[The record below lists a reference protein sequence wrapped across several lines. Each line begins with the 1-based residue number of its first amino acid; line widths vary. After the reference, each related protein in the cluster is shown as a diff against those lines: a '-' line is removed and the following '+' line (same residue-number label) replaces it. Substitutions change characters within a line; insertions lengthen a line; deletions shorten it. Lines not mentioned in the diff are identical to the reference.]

1 VSAPLRRLV
10 VVCGDQLDAASA
22 ALDGFDPARD
32 AILMTEAWEEA
43 AYLRQHK
50 KRLVLFFAAMRH
62 FANGQRALGR
72 EVIYRRLDD
81 EGAPLTLA
89 DSLRGA
95 VAERAPQEV
104 VLARPGD
111 WRVLQALTGAAPGLR
126 LLEERHFLSTP
137 ADWAA
142 LKGERKR
149 FIMEDFYRAMRR
161 RTGWL
166 MEGDAPVGGVWNLDA
181 ENRKS
186 FGREGPGFLP
196 RRPSPPEDAVVA
208 EVSRMV
214 EARFPDAPG
223 STAGFAEPVTRADA
237 LRHLDDF
244 IARRLP
250 RFGDHQD
257 AIAVG
262 QSTLYHARISAA
274 LNLKLLDPREVCEAA
289 IRAWHEGAAPLNA
302 VEGFVRQILGWREF
316 TRGVYW
322 ALMPDYATRNALG
335 AEADIPAFFW
345 TGETDM
351 ACLRDGL
358 VQLVREAYAHHI
370 QRLMVMGLF
379 LMLWG
384 AKPART
390 HDWHMEM
397 YVDAIDWVS
406 LPNMLGMSQHAD
418 GGVVGTKPYCASGA
432 YIDRMSDACR
442 GCRYDP
448 KQATGP
454 KACPFTTLY
463 WDFLS
468 RHEARFRPNMRM
480 KMQMANLARKS
491 PEERA
496 AVARAADA
504 LRARLG

>member
-1 VSAPLRRLV
+1 V
-10 VVCGDQLDAASA
+10 VVLGDQLDEGSA
-22 ALDGFDPARD
+22 ALSGFDPAQD
-32 AILMTEAWEEA
+32 AILMTEAVEEA
-43 AYLRQHK
+43 TYLRQHK
-50 KRLVLFFAAMRH
+50 KKLVLFFAAMRH
-62 FANGQRALGR
+62 FADGQRALGR
-72 EVIYRRLDD
+72 RVLYRRLDA
-81 EGAPLTLA
+81 EGAPQTLA
-89 DSLRGA
+89 DSLRDA
-95 VAERAPQEV
+95 MAEHTPQEV

-111 WRVLQALTGAAPGLR
+111 WRVLTALTEAAPALR
-126 LLEERHFLSTP
+126 LVEESHFLSTP
-137 ADWAA
+137 ADWAEM
-142 LKGERKR
+142 KGARRR
-149 FIMEDFYRAMRR
+149 FILEDFYRAMRR

-166 MEGDAPVGGVWNLDA
+166 MEGDAPAGGQWNYDA
-181 ENRKS
+181 DNRKS
-186 FGREGPGFLP
+186 FGRDGPGLLP
-196 RRPSPPEDAVVA
+196 PRPSPPSDPIVEEVA
-208 EVSRMV
+208 RMV
-214 EARFPDAPG
+214 EARFPEAPG
-223 STAGFAEPVTRADA
+223 STASFAEPVTRAEA
-237 LRHLDDF
+237 LRHLEDF
-244 IARRLP
+244 VAHRLP

-262 QSTLYHARISAA
+262 HATLYHARLSTA
-274 LNLKLLDPREVCEAA
+274 LNLKLLNPREVCLAA
-289 IRAWHEGAAPLNA
+289 IAAWEDGRAPLNA

-322 ALMPDYATRNALG
+322 ALMPGYAARNELG
-335 AEADIPAFFW
+335 AEAAIPAFFW
-345 TGETDM
+345 TAETDM

-358 VQLVREAYAHHI
+358 GQLVREGYAHHI

-384 AKPART
+384 AHPGRA

-397 YVDAIDWVS
+397 YLDAIDWVS

-480 KMQMANLARKS
+480 KMQMANLARKT
-491 PEERA
+491 PQDRA
-496 AVARAADA
+496 EIARAADA
-504 LRARLG
+504 LRARLA